1 MVTSWL
7 DTQTILQLTIELG
20 SVLVL
25 FGVTWGSFKVKH
37 DIAITQ
43 LDAVE
48 TRLEK
53 QSVQISELHHHYV
66 SHKQLYQV
74 VSQLKIEHDRL
85 RADIH
90 ELRGDTKEILRIVA
104 KHT

>member
-1 MVTSWL
+1 MVIPGL
-7 DTQTILQLTIELG
+7 DAHATLQLMIELA
-20 SVLVL
+20 SVLIL

-48 TRLEK
+48 SRLEK

-66 SHKQLYQV
+66 SHKQLDQV